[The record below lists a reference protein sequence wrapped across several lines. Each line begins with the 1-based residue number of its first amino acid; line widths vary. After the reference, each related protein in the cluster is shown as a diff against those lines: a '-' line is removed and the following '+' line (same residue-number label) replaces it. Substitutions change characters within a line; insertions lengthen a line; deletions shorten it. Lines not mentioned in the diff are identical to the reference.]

1 MSASVGLVLMA
12 ALAGIPFVALQA
24 ADEESPTAPEL
35 LADMAAA
42 YEQHSFSGR
51 FLYMRAGQISTLALQ
66 RAVIDG
72 EVHERVER
80 LQGPVHEVI
89 RKNGR
94 TVSVHAG
101 ESSSLLSSSDEIAP
115 PGLAS
120 ASGGQDRIP
129 DQYALHRDGAGRV
142 AGRPVW
148 RLRLE
153 PRDQYRYGYR
163 FYLDQESQL
172 LLKSEVLNASNAA
185 LERVEFLSL
194 NLNPGLERAD
204 FALPESVG
212 KVWSKN
218 ENGARGPEIRPGWLP
233 EGFAMATRDHYRIQ
247 DRTRV
252 LQSATY
258 SDGLATFTLFV
269 EPAASTK
276 TDGKLR
282 RKGPT
287 VVLARPMEHNR
298 GSFVTTLVGE
308 VPAATA
314 RRVLEQ
320 VRLESRGD

>member
-1 MSASVGLVLMA
+1 MNASVGLVLMA
-12 ALAGIPFVALQA
+12 ALAGLPFVAVEA
-24 ADEESPTAPEL
+24 ADDEAPTAAEL

-72 EVHERVER
+72 KVHERVER
-80 LQGPVHEVI
+80 LEGPVHEVI
-89 RKNGR
+89 RKGGQ

-101 ESSSLLSSSDEIAP
+101 ESGSLLSSSDEIAP
-115 PGLAS
+115 LSLAS
-120 ASGGQDRIP
+120 GEQDRIP

-163 FYLDQESQL
+163 FYLDQQSRL

-204 FALPESVG
+204 FELPESAG

-218 ENGARGPEIRPGWLP
+218 ENEARGPEIRPGWLP
-233 EGFAMATRDHYRIQ
+233 EGFAMATRDHYRTQ
-247 DRTRV
+247 ERTGV

-258 SDGLATFTLFV
+258 TDGLATFTLFV

-276 TDGKLR
+276 PDGKLR

-287 VVLARPMEHNR
+287 MVLARPMENNR